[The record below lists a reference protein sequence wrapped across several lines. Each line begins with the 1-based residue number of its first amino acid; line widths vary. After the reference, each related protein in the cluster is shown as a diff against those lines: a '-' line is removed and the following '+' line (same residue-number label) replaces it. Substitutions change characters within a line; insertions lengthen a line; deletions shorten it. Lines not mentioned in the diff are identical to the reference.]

1 MFFFQYSKVEREKIM
16 RVNSQIRQ
24 VGLSLFVVALVWGCS
39 PAKNDDTQSKTASP
53 TAIELTPQGKIND
66 QRINNAAS
74 EPGSWLAHGLD
85 YKEQRFSPLTQI
97 NRNTVKNLGLAFEL
111 DVGTNK
117 ALEATPIMVDNTLF
131 FTSAYSIVHAVNA
144 STGEEL
150 WRYDPQVPR
159 DFVRKAC
166 CGPIN
171 RGVSVYEGNVY
182 VATLDGRLVA
192 VDAGSGAKV
201 WEVDTVIDRDRYYT
215 ITGAPRTAKGKVFI
229 GNGGAEFGV
238 RGYVTAYDSATGEQ
252 IWRFFT
258 VPGDPSLPFE
268 HPELELAA
276 TTWKGGS
283 WWEVGGGG
291 TVWNSIVYDPEFDQV
306 YLGVGNG
313 APWTRVIR
321 SPGGGDNLF
330 LSSIVAVDADTGSMN
345 WYYQTTPG
353 DNWDY
358 TAVQDM
364 TLAEMEV
371 DGKQRKV
378 IMQAPKNG
386 FFYVLDREDGEL
398 LRAHPY
404 VKTTWA
410 THVDMET
417 GRPVENPETD
427 FSEEAKWVLPGP
439 LGGHDWQAMA
449 FDEAKGIV
457 YMPAQDFP
465 FIYSLN
471 AEFKETGYFKRNPGT
486 TNLGIDVENS
496 SILAEKM
503 AAEAPEAKGYLK
515 AFNPLTGEEL
525 WSVDHVHYWNGGVL
539 ASAGGLVF
547 QGDGLGY
554 LSAFDA
560 DTGEKIWSFNTYI
573 SMLAPPITYQVSG
586 VQYVAILAGTGAV
599 ENFVGLVTTETAA
612 VKYGNFGKLLVFK
625 LGGNLA
631 LEEPRILDRSI
642 PEQPAMIASAEQLL
656 RGEQQYN
663 LVCGGCHGANARSA
677 GILPDLR
684 MMGDGKHQIF
694 AEIVRG
700 GVLAAG
706 GMASFADVVSAQD
719 TENIR
724 QYIISRANIDREE
737 AGQVSGAAGR

>member
-1 MFFFQYSKVEREKIM
+1 M
-16 RVNSQIRQ
+16 
-24 VGLSLFVVALVWGCS
+24 GCS
-39 PAKNDDTQSKTASP
+39 PAENKAKQTKSTAPAAS
-53 TAIELTPQGKIND
+53 EVTPQGKIND

-111 DVGTNK
+111 DLGTNK

-358 TAVQDM
+358 TA
-364 TLAEMEV
+364 
-371 DGKQRKV
+371 
-378 IMQAPKNG
+378 
-386 FFYVLDREDGEL
+386 
-398 LRAHPY
+398 
-404 VKTTWA
+404 
-410 THVDMET
+410 
-417 GRPVENPETD
+417 
-427 FSEEAKWVLPGP
+427 
-439 LGGHDWQAMA
+439 
-449 FDEAKGIV
+449 
-457 YMPAQDFP
+457 
-465 FIYSLN
+465 
-471 AEFKETGYFKRNPGT
+471 
-486 TNLGIDVENS
+486 
-496 SILAEKM
+496 
-503 AAEAPEAKGYLK
+503 
-515 AFNPLTGEEL
+515 
-525 WSVDHVHYWNGGVL
+525 
-539 ASAGGLVF
+539 
-547 QGDGLGY
+547 
-554 LSAFDA
+554 
-560 DTGEKIWSFNTYI
+560 
-573 SMLAPPITYQVSG
+573 
-586 VQYVAILAGTGAV
+586 
-599 ENFVGLVTTETAA
+599 
-612 VKYGNFGKLLVFK
+612 
-625 LGGNLA
+625 
-631 LEEPRILDRSI
+631 
-642 PEQPAMIASAEQLL
+642 
-656 RGEQQYN
+656 
-663 LVCGGCHGANARSA
+663 
-677 GILPDLR
+677 
-684 MMGDGKHQIF
+684 
-694 AEIVRG
+694 
-700 GVLAAG
+700 
-706 GMASFADVVSAQD
+706 
-719 TENIR
+719 
-724 QYIISRANIDREE
+724 
-737 AGQVSGAAGR
+737 